1 MIKPEV
7 RNPRWWRS
15 QLLDKIA
22 TQFQYAIEVL
32 DPENVV
38 VAVGTELLS
47 SLEAEIYVLPVSTR
61 FGGRHL
67 VFPTSDYIGQFS
79 Q

>member
-1 MIKPEV
+1 MAAAIFKNRLPV
-7 RNPRWWRS
+7 TS
-15 QLLDKIA
+15 GSIHDS
-22 TQFQYAIEVL
+22 AIELL

-61 FGGRHL
+61 FGGHHL
-67 VFPTSDYIGQFS
+67 VFPTSSYVGQFS
-79 Q
+79 

>member
-1 MIKPEV
+1 LAVAIFDFRLPVMSGSIHG
-7 RNPRWWRS
+7 S
-15 QLLDKIA
+15 
-22 TQFQYAIEVL
+22 AIELL

-47 SLEAEIYVLPVSTR
+47 TLETEIYVLPVSTR

-67 VFPTSDYIGQFS
+67 VFPTSGYVGQFS